1 MTSRRASENRGHRG
15 GGRDG
20 LQIPPESI
28 PPDADRP
35 SPVLFD
41 AEHRPI
47 ATAERWGH
55 RRAEIKEAWSVFL
68 GEIGDDRQAVPEP
81 EIVEEDRVVPEGD
94 GELAVVRSLIR
105 YEAEAGRVV
114 EAYRLRPEGAAP
126 SGGRPGAVVLHSTT
140 DITIRQPAGL
150 EGPSEKHIGL
160 QLARRGYVCVCPRCF
175 LWEGGGAGRALEA
188 VDRSRRRHPDALG
201 TAQMLFD
208 AQRAMDLLE
217 AEADVDGDRLSA
229 IGHSLGGKEVLF
241 LAAFDDRVRAA
252 VSSEGGIGIGYSN
265 WDAPWY
271 HGPAVGRPGF
281 PLDHAEVLALAAPR
295 AFLLIGGDSADGDRS
310 WPYIEACLPVW
321 KLLGA
326 PEGLILFNHHQG
338 HAYPPEARAVAE
350 AWLDRWLG

>member
-1 MTSRRASENRGHRG
+1 MRIENLQEPPTSVPLA
-15 GGRDG
+15 
-20 LQIPPESI
+20 
-28 PPDADRP
+28 ADRP

-47 ATAERWGH
+47 ATPEKWG
-55 RRAEIKEAWSVFL
+55 RRRDEIKEAWSAFL
-68 GEIGDDRQAVPEP
+68 GVIGDDREAVPEP
-81 EIVEEDRVVPEGD
+81 EVVEEDRVAPED
-94 GELAVVRSLIR
+94 EGESVVVRSLIR
-105 YEAEAGRVV
+105 YEAEPGRVV
-114 EAYRLRPEGAAP
+114 EAYRLRPEGTVPA
-126 SGGRPGAVVLHSTT
+126 GGRPGAVVLHSTT
-140 DITIRQPAGL
+140 EITIRQPSGL

-160 QLARRGYVCVCPRCF
+160 QLARRGFVSICPRCF
-175 LWEGGGAGRALEA
+175 LWEGVGPGEGLEA
-188 VDRSRRRHPDALG
+188 VERQRRRHPDASG

-208 AQRAMDLLE
+208 ARRALDALE

-241 LAAFDDRVRAA
+241 LAAFDDRVRAS

-281 PLDHAEVLALAAPR
+281 PLDHAEVLALVAPR

-321 KLLGA
+321 ELLGA
-326 PEGLILFNHHQG
+326 PEGLGLFNHHQG
-338 HAYPPEARAVAE
+338 HAYPPEARSAAE
-350 AWLDRWLG
+350 AWLGRWLG